1 MEAHFAALIARDVKG
16 RKLGVPSPVFG
27 PYFNHLACEKKIEA
41 LCADESFLHSIKE
54 SLAARL
60 KVNFTLT
67 VESHRESI

>member
-1 MEAHFAALIARDVKG
+1 MEAHFAALVARDVKG

-41 LCADESFLHSIKE
+41 ICADEIYLRDVKE

-60 KVNFTLT
+60 KVDFTLT
-67 VESHRESI
+67 VESYREPI